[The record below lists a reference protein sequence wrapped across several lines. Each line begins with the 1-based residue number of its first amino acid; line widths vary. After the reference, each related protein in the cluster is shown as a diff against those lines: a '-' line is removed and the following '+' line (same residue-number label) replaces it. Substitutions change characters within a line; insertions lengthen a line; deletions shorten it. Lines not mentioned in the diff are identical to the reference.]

1 MTYEK
6 SLATI
11 KSTATMPPE
20 QALPTL
26 IDCIKK
32 GHTLAAAKAVKTI
45 ANLNHPDVV
54 PSLIDVYDWLAQDPH
69 KRDKGCDIRLAIAEA
84 FGDIGSQ
91 HTIDTLR
98 NAVRTMQIVRLGP
111 TPEDIA
117 IGLRATA
124 ALSLAKV
131 DANALYEL
139 SLLLFDK
146 KPDTPVSPISAP
158 FVKAPVRKAAA
169 QAIGIL
175 GDMGGMPLLA
185 VKLKFPGEEVPEVL
199 AECLESLIAMRPP
212 YLIEIAK
219 PYLTGSDEYLSAITA
234 LSLAENLGMD
244 ALDTLLDALECAE
257 SEAKEGIVIAISVIR
272 GSNIR
277 QILVNFLEHKNPFVR
292 SGAKKGLEMLEG

>member
-1 MTYEK
+1 MNYEK

-11 KSTATMPPE
+11 KSTSTMPPE
-20 QALPTL
+20 QALATL
-26 IDCIKK
+26 IECTKK
-32 GHTLAAAKAVKTI
+32 GHALASAKAVKAI

-54 PSLIDVYDWLAQDPH
+54 RSLIALYNWAEQDPH
-69 KRDKGCDIRLAIAEA
+69 KRDKGCDIRLAIVEA

-98 NAVRTMQIVRLGP
+98 KAVRTVQIVRLGP

-131 DANALYEL
+131 DSNALYEL
-139 SLLLFDK
+139 SLLLFDE
-146 KPDTPVSPISAP
+146 KPDTIVSPISAP

-175 GDMGGMPLLA
+175 GDMGGIPLLA
-185 VKLKFPGEEVPEVL
+185 VKLKFPGEEVSDVL
-199 AECLESLIAMRPP
+199 AECLESLVAMRPS
-212 YLIEIAK
+212 YLMEIAK
-219 PYLTGSDEYLSAITA
+219 PYLAGEDEYLSAITA

-244 ALDTLLDALECAE
+244 ALDPLLQALEYVE
-257 SEAKEGIVIAISVIR
+257 GEAKEAIVIAISVIK

-277 QILVNFLEHKNPFVR
+277 QVLVDFLEHKNPFVR
-292 SGAKKGLEMLEG
+292 SGATKGLEMLEG

>member
-1 MTYEK
+1 MNYEK

-11 KSTATMPPE
+11 KSAYTIPPE

-32 GHTLAAAKAVKTI
+32 GHALAAAKAVKAI
-45 ANLNHPDVV
+45 ANLNHTEVV
-54 PSLIDVYDWLAQDPH
+54 PSLIDIYGWLEQDPH

-91 HTIDTLR
+91 HTVDTLR
-98 NAVRTMQIVRLGP
+98 KAVRTIQIVRLGP

-131 DANALYEL
+131 DSNALYEL

-146 KPDTPVSPISAP
+146 KPDTVVSPISAP

-185 VKLKFPGEEVPEVL
+185 VKLKFPNEEVPDVL
-199 AECLESLIAMRPP
+199 AECLESLIVMRPP
-212 YLIEIAK
+212 YLMEVVK
-219 PYLTGSDEYLSAITA
+219 PYLIGKDEYLSAIAA
-234 LSLAENLGMD
+234 LSLAENLGID
-244 ALDTLLDALECAE
+244 ALDPLLEALEDVE
-257 SEAKEGIVIAISVIR
+257 GEAKEAIVIAISVIK

-277 QILVNFLEHKNPFVR
+277 QMLLNFLEHKNPFVR
-292 SGAKKGLEMLEG
+292 SGAAKGLEMLEG